1 MLRAQA
7 RYLQQLE
14 EAAASGAPAP
24 PVQEVVDLVWS
35 MAIGGHLRPH
45 ACRTVLDAAAAA
57 GVDLCGPQM
66 DAVNAHKLVQ
76 ARHPQ
81 GGPLAPRCCRRACGG
96 GSRAPSRAPSGTQ
109 GRCSHAA
116 RAGAARPRPGGA
128 ARDLRP
134 SGSQAAKRARRPCFA
149 PDLRPRSA
157 GGAHRAVFQHRAGRL
172 SARRRRRAYRQ
183 SRS

>member
-1 MLRAQA
+1 MPRAQA

-57 GVDLCGPQM
+57 GVDLRGKQM

-76 ARHPQ
+76 ARPRRS
-81 GGPLAPRCCRRACGG
+81 GLGPLSHRGFLCAALPQARLLGRL
-96 GSRAPSRAPSGTQ
+96 PSPFLCPP
-109 GRCSHAA
+109 GRTGLLLSC
-116 RAGAARPRPGGA
+116 
-128 ARDLRP
+128 
-134 SGSQAAKRARRPCFA
+134 
-149 PDLRPRSA
+149 
-157 GGAHRAVFQHRAGRL
+157 RAGRRGP
-172 SARRRRRAYRQ
+172 AAPRRRSA
-183 SRS
+183 

>member
-81 GGPLAPRCCRRACGG
+81 VGPLAPRCCRRACGG

-134 SGSQAAKRARRPCFA
+134 SGRRPQSGPGVLA
-149 PDLRPRSA
+149 SHLASVRGRPAERTVPFSST
-157 GGAHRAVFQHRAGRL
+157 GRAG
-172 SARRRRRAYRQ
+172 
-183 SRS
+183 